1 MKINPMANAI
11 HYISNQLIRIQV
23 AERGAE
29 LCELFHIGNQLNY
42 LWKGDPVFWGKTS
55 PVLFP
60 IVGSLR
66 NNAYRWQN
74 KTYSLPRHG
83 FAREL
88 PFQLIQ
94 QSENTLLFQLV
105 HSAATLAVYPFP
117 FKLSILYHIDQTRL
131 SVRYQVEN
139 PATSP
144 MYFSIGAHP
153 AFALPL
159 EPQCAYNDYY
169 LAFSTPENAPI
180 YPLTES
186 AFIANNPKP
195 FFHHTKQLSLYPELF
210 YGDALVFKN
219 LQSNQITLAATSGK
233 AGLQFNF
240 PNTPYFGI
248 WSAKNAPF
256 ICLEPWHGIADTENA
271 TGNLEEKE
279 GIITLFPGN
288 IFSSEW
294 SVTLF

>member
-1 MKINPMANAI
+1 MANAI
-11 HYISNQLIRIQV
+11 HEISNQQIRIQV

-29 LCELFHIGNQLNY
+29 LCELFHFGNQLNY
-42 LWKGDPVFWGKTS
+42 LWKGDPTFWGKTS

-66 NNAYRWQN
+66 NNEYRWEN

-94 QSENTLLFQLV
+94 QSENSLLFQLV

-117 FKLSILYHIDQTRL
+117 FKLSILYQIEQSSLT
-131 SVRYQVEN
+131 VRYQVEN
-139 PATSP
+139 PATSNL
-144 MYFSIGAHP
+144 YFSIGAHP
-153 AFALPL
+153 AFALPI
-159 EPQCAYNDYY
+159 EPQCAYKDYY
-169 LAFSTPENAPI
+169 LQFSTPENTPI
-180 YPLTES
+180 YPLTDM
-186 AFIANNPKP
+186 ALIAKNPKP
-195 FFHHTKQLSLYPELF
+195 FFHHTKQLALHPELF

-219 LQSNQITLAATSGK
+219 LQSNQITLAATTGK
-233 AGLQFNF
+233 AGLEFNF

-256 ICLEPWHGIADTENA
+256 ICLEPWHGIADTENT

-279 GIITLFPGN
+279 GIQTLLPGH
-288 IFSSEW
+288 IFTCEW
-294 SVTLF
+294 SVSLF

>member
-1 MKINPMANAI
+1 MANAI

-94 QSENTLLFQLV
+94 HSENTLLFQLV

>member
-1 MKINPMANAI
+1 MANAI
-11 HYISNQLIRIQV
+11 HEISNQQIRIQV

-29 LCELFHIGNQLNY
+29 LCELFHFGNQLNY
-42 LWKGDPVFWGKTS
+42 LWKGDPAFWGKTS

-66 NNAYRWQN
+66 NNEYCWQN

-94 QSENTLLFQLV
+94 QSDHTLLFQLV
-105 HSAATLAVYPFP
+105 HSNATLQVYPFP
-117 FKLSILYHIDQTRL
+117 FKLSILYQIDNSRL
-131 SVRYQVEN
+131 TVRYQVEN
-139 PATSP
+139 PANNP

-159 EPQCAYNDYY
+159 ESSLAFTDYY
-169 LAFSTPENAPI
+169 LEFSTPENAPI
-180 YPLTES
+180 YPLTEN
-186 AFIANNPKP
+186 ALIANNPRP
-195 FFHHTKQLSLYPELF
+195 FFQNTQQLSLHPELF
-210 YGDALVFKN
+210 YRDALVFKN
-219 LQSNQITLAATSGK
+219 LQSNQITLAATTGK
-233 AGLQFNF
+233 AALQFNF

-256 ICLEPWHGIADTENA
+256 ICLEPWHGIADTESA

-279 GIITLFPGN
+279 GIQTLLPGE
-288 IFSSEW
+288 IFASEW
-294 SVTLF
+294 SVSLL